1 MTFTSTEVELLA
13 AQDWRTGTPGTVGE
27 SRAKIFGLNAA
38 RLFGLSVPNG
48 KGPA

>member
-1 MTFTSTEVELLA
+1 MTDVT
-13 AQDWRTGTPGTVGE
+13 
-27 SRAKIFGLNAA
+27 RAETTYADTIYGPNAA

>member
-1 MTFTSTEVELLA
+1 VTFTSAEEEPLA
-13 AQDWRTGTPGTVGE
+13 AQDWRADTPGTEGE
-27 SRAKIFGLNAA
+27 SRAKMLGPNAA